1 MDKKNIK
8 DIVRSWVEDFVV
20 AEQLCPFARQ
30 PLASGKIRFAVSAAE
45 SEAALIAALAEEL
58 QRLLQTAE
66 IETTLL
72 IHPCVLNDFPTY
84 NQFLDDVDELLRRL
98 DLEGVVQVASFHPD
112 YQFAGTNA
120 DDAEN
125 YSNRSPYPLLH
136 LLREES
142 IEVAVEAHP
151 DIDAVPERN
160 IQHLSQIGAD
170 ELQRRQEHWCKN
182 SGTAAGDRATAAG
195 DSATAAGDSGEPI
208 L

>member
-1 MDKKNIK
+1 MNREIIK
-8 DIVRSWVEDFVV
+8 EVVRTWVEEFVV

-30 PLASGKIRFAVSAAE
+30 PLAGGKVRFAVSAAE
-45 SEAALIAALAEEL
+45 SETPLLTDLDEEL
-58 QRLLQTAE
+58 QRLLE
-66 IETTLL
+66 KPEFETTLL
-72 IHPCVLNDFPTY
+72 IHPYTLTDFPGY

-98 DLEGVVQVASFHPD
+98 DLEGVFQVASFHPD

-120 DDAEN
+120 EDAEN

-142 IEVAVEAHP
+142 IEAAVEAHP

-160 IQHLSQIGAD
+160 IQHLSQIGAA
-170 ELQRRQEHWCKN
+170 ELKRRLW
-182 SGTAAGDRATAAG
+182 DWRR
-195 DSATAAGDSGEPI
+195 DSAPAADDSAPAANDSGETI